1 MRAHF
6 DSPTHGEVYVSGLW
20 EREPGGWH
28 IESATDQD
36 GNEVD
41 LDREDEWCAEDA
53 LERAVEKEM
62 AA

>member
-6 DSPTHGEVYVSGLW
+6 DSPTHGEVKVRGLW

-28 IESATDQD
+28 IESATDYE

-41 LDREDEWCAEDA
+41 LDSDDEYRAEQA
-53 LERAVEKEM
+53 LESTVEKEN